1 MAVTKIR
8 KLSSWTVLLI
18 SLITVVVVGIFFG
31 GGVVDP
37 AAEVKDYVYTEL
49 LLNWTY
55 LVFFLTIIALVVL
68 GVWQYASVLKTNPKS
83 AVMSLVVLVLFA
95 LLLIITYSI
104 GDGTPLT
111 TLNADSQT
119 YNTSFWLKCTDMWI
133 QSTIVLFLLIIAA
146 IAWGTIKRIKKHRVL
161 MLLRLPILLSC
172 CFYSFL

>member
-8 KLSSWTVLLI
+8 KLSSWTVLII

-95 LLLIITYSI
+95 LLLIVTYSI

-146 IAWGTIKRIKKHRVL
+146 IAWGTVKRIMSK
-161 MLLRLPILLSC
+161 
-172 CFYSFL
+172 